1 MFEIMLRYLRG
12 IVVGG
17 AACALLAACQHRAQP
32 EPDPGPPPDIVAGS
46 KFNLLAPLS
55 FPAGRSELLFQNEQL
70 VTAANLSRAM
80 PVCRLAP
87 DAGAPRTIP
96 AGSLTVRTVDYD
108 VREIGGT
115 SHVTSAV
122 RIALSSAPHRPGYTL
137 SCGWPAGGPAHGFV
151 TAEQIYN
158 AIGGQYF
165 SMDLLR

>member
-1 MFEIMLRYLRG
+1 MFKPVYRNFRV
-12 IVVGG
+12 IVAGG
-17 AACALLAACQHRAQP
+17 AACAVLAACQHRPQA
-32 EPDPGPPPDIVAGS
+32 EPDPGPPQEVVAGS
-46 KFNLLAPLS
+46 KFNLVAPLS
-55 FPAGRSELLFQNEQL
+55 FPAGSAELLFQNEQI